1 MSAFSL
7 SAQADLGLIKKETP
21 SQRILEVS
29 VTAPLAQ
36 KNEQRPGLNLA
47 LVLDRSGSM
56 IGEKIEFVK
65 KAATHV
71 TDLLEEKDTLALVA
85 YDQEVLSL
93 SPSVPINQAARAE
106 LRALVDRIESGGM
119 TNLSGGWLQGCQFV
133 ATAAA
138 EGLVNRVLL
147 LTDGL
152 ANVGITDMEVLGNHA
167 RQLHNRGVST
177 STFGV
182 GDGYNEHLLE
192 LMANQGGGNFY
203 FIASPQEIPII
214 FAHELSEL
222 AAITARAVE
231 VEVELPPHVDVQ
243 LLAGWKQ
250 QQEGNRLKV
259 WLGDLASGQS
269 RQIYLRLLTPPQ
281 EKLPALEIRLTARAR
296 KENEAFYEEK
306 TTLTLKYANPQE
318 IQAARPDQSLMSR
331 FSEVEVAEAANEALK
346 LESKGERAHARQ
358 VLDQALAAAAPH
370 ISPQKSAEY
379 QSLADKIQEGLNAE
393 QHKLHHYRNY
403 QDRQRRSQR

>member
-7 SAQADLGLIKKETP
+7 SAQADLSLIKKETP
-21 SQRILEVS
+21 SQRILEVG

-56 IGEKIEFVK
+56 SGEKIEFVK
-65 KAATHV
+65 KAAAHV
-71 TDLLEEKDTLALVA
+71 IALLEEKDRLALVA

-93 SPSVPINQAARAE
+93 SPSVPVNLAARSE

-138 EGLVNRVLL
+138 EGLVNRALL

-152 ANVGITDMEVLGNHA
+152 ANVGITDMEALGNHA

-203 FIASPQEIPII
+203 FIASPQEIPGI

-231 VEVELPPHVDVQ
+231 VEIELPPHVDAR

-259 WLGDLASGQS
+259 WLGDLASGQL

-281 EKLPALEIRLTARAR
+281 EKLPTLEIRITARAR
-296 KENEAFYEEK
+296 GENEMVYEEK
-306 TTLTLKYANPQE
+306 ATLTLQYADPQE

-346 LESKGERAHARQ
+346 LESKGERERARQ
-358 VLDQALAAAAPH
+358 VLNQALAAAAPH
-370 ISPQKSAEY
+370 ISPEKSTEY
-379 QSLADKIQEGLNAE
+379 QSLADKIQDGLNAE
-393 QHKLHHYRNY
+393 QHKVHHYRNY
-403 QDRQRRSQR
+403 QDRQRRTPR